1 MKTSFAFTAILI
13 ALSVSLAA
21 QSPKDSIP
29 KDPGYKNVIRYNL
42 SGALLFGFD
51 YVVLGYERVLKN
63 NQSFSVNAGQAVLPK
78 IIDFNLDSVS
88 IKNSFN
94 NTGFNFSADY
104 RFYLKKENR
113 HQAPRGVYIGPYYSF
128 NNFKRDSEWTFN
140 RPSSSKLATA
150 NTEFTIHTIGAEMG
164 YQFVLW
170 KRMTLDFV
178 LIGPGVSSYSLKTGV
193 GGNLSD
199 ADRELVQDALLE
211 MINNRFPGMD
221 YVIGDNTFN
230 GEGNLRTWSS
240 GFRYLIHVGFRF

>member
-1 MKTSFAFTAILI
+1 MKLTFAFGAIFI
-13 ALSVSLAA
+13 ALSVSSVA
-21 QSPKDSIP
+21 QSANDSIP

-63 NQSFSVNAGQAVLPK
+63 NQSFSVNVGHAVLPK
-78 IIDFNLDSVS
+78 ISDFNLDSVTLQ
-88 IKNSFN
+88 NSSN

-128 NNFKRDSEWTFN
+128 NNFKRESEWTFN
-140 RPSSSKLATA
+140 RPGSTKNATA

-178 LIGPGVSSYSLKTGV
+178 LIGPGVSNYSLKTGV
-193 GGNLSD
+193 GGNLSE
-199 ADRELVQDALLE
+199 ADSELIQDALLE

-230 GEGNLRTWSS
+230 GEGNFRTWNA
-240 GFRYLIHVGFRF
+240 GFRYIIHIGFRF